1 MSDPHENEE
10 PGTNAPAKGSRAAR
24 FFRQGWERMSSWDK
38 ERVAYLLLGA
48 IVFGVLALGVVR
60 SGAWTSDEA
69 GKVTFFRIATGATG
83 GTYFR
88 MGEVLAGVIS
98 RPPGGDPCELGG
110 RCGVDGLIAV
120 VKSSPGSVANVRNVA
135 TGIFESGLVQANV
148 LDAAFKGEGIFKG
161 EAPRENLRVVANLY
175 PEALHLVAAMDSE
188 IETVS
193 DLKGK
198 RVAIGSKGSG
208 TWVDAHAIMNEFG
221 IRKRSLTLL
230 EEDANRAADLLLSG
244 EIDAFFMI
252 TGAPAP
258 LIRTLILRDAGRL
271 VPIEGAPAEG
281 LRIKNAHYEGYTIE
295 EGVYPGTGAIN
306 TIAVGAMW
314 VTRADMPEELVH
326 DITRALF
333 DERSKETLALSHP
346 EGALIMPETAV
357 RGVPIFLHPGAE
369 RYYFEKGILAR

>member
-1 MSDPHENEE
+1 ME
-10 PGTNAPAKGSRAAR
+10 
-24 FFRQGWERMSSWDK
+24 
-38 ERVAYLLLGA
+38 
-48 IVFGVLALGVVR
+48 
-60 SGAWTSDEA
+60 
-69 GKVTFFRIATGATG
+69 
-83 GTYFR
+83 
-88 MGEVLAGVIS
+88 
-98 RPPGGDPCELGG
+98 
-110 RCGVDGLIAV
+110 
-120 VKSSPGSVANVRNVA
+120 
-135 TGIFESGLVQANV
+135 
-148 LDAAFKGEGIFKG
+148 
-161 EAPRENLRVVANLY
+161 
-175 PEALHLVAAMDSE
+175 SE
-188 IETVS
+188 IETVA

-208 TWVDAHAIMNEFG
+208 TWVDAHAIMDAFG
-221 IRKRSLTLL
+221 IRKRSLTLV

-295 EGVYPGTGAIN
+295 EGVYPGTGAID

-333 DERSKETLALSHP
+333 DERNKETLALSHP
-346 EGALIMPETAV
+346 EGAQIAPDTAV
-357 RGVPIFLHPGAE
+357 RSVPIFLHPGAE
-369 RYYFEKGILAR
+369 RFYFEKGILAR